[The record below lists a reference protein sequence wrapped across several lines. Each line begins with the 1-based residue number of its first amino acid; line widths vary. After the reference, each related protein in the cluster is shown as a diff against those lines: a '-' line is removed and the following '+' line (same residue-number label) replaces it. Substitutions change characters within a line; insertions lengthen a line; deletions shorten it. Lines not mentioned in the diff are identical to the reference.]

1 MTPIT
6 VLRNKMKF
14 IPQFKIA
21 AEALRTHK
29 SRSALTILGIVIG
42 IMSIIIV
49 MSISRGTQSLI
60 LGQIEGFGAR
70 TISVEP
76 GRMPQGL
83 GDMYEIYTESLKDRE
98 VEAIKN
104 KNNVRGNNL
113 VAPFV
118 GFMDTVSHGNEK
130 MRTMINGASELWM
143 DMLGVHPDV
152 GRMFT
157 DDEAKQFAYTAV
169 IGEKVRKELFGDS
182 EALGQKIRIKG
193 KNFTVIGLLPPTG
206 TKMMMD
212 IDQLIVVPYST
223 AQKILLGISHYHAI
237 LVEAETEELVP
248 MIAQDIKDT
257 LRELHNITD
266 PDKDDFH
273 VGTMEDA
280 MAIIGSVTS
289 ALSALLISIAAI
301 SLIVGGVGIMNIMLV
316 SVTERTREIGLRKA
330 IGATRGDIRTQFIL
344 ESVILTIIGGIIG
357 IAGGAL
363 FSWLIGLA
371 IKQYGG
377 FISWKF
383 YFPLSAVFLGL
394 GVATTVGLIFGLYPA
409 SQAAKKSP
417 IEALRYE

>member
-1 MTPIT
+1 
-6 VLRNKMKF
+6 MKI
-14 IPQFKIA
+14 IPQLKIA
-21 AEALRTHK
+21 AGALRTHK

-49 MSISRGTQSLI
+49 MAISQGTENLI
-60 LGQIEGFGAR
+60 LGQIQGFGAR

-76 GRMPQGL
+76 GRMPEGL
-83 GDMYEIYTESLKDRE
+83 ADMYEIYTESLKDRE

-113 VAPFV
+113 VAPMV
-118 GFMDTVSHGNEK
+118 GFMDTVSRGNEK

-143 DMLGVHPDV
+143 DVLGVYPSE

-157 DDEAKQFAYTAV
+157 DDEARQISYTVV
-169 IGEKVRKELFGDS
+169 IGDEVKNQLFGDS
-182 EALGQKIRIKG
+182 DALGQKIRIKG
-193 KNFTVIGLLPPTG
+193 KNFTVIGILPPVG

-212 IDQLIVVPYST
+212 VDKLLVVPYST

-237 LVEAETEELVP
+237 IVEAETEDMVP
-248 MIAQDIKDT
+248 LIAQDIKNT
-257 LRELHNITD
+257 LRDLHNISS

-273 VGTMEDA
+273 VGTMEEA

-330 IGATRGDIRTQFIL
+330 IGATRGDIMTQFVF
-344 ESVILTIIGGIIG
+344 ESIILTIIGGIIG
-357 IAGGAL
+357 ISGGAA
-363 FSWLIGLA
+363 FSYLIGWG
-371 IKQYGG
+371 IKRFGG
-377 FISWKF
+377 FVSWEF
-383 YFPLSAVFLGL
+383 YFPISAVFLGL
-394 GVATTVGLIFGLYPA
+394 GVAATVGLIFGLYPA
-409 SQAAKKSP
+409 NQAAKKSP